1 MKRIVIMLLIACSA
15 ITTASA
21 DPTATAPQKKPENV
35 IRIMNTIID
44 RFGEKERQI
53 YSVNRNPNT
62 GTIESSLRAVT
73 FYCDA
78 PGSYIPQVID
88 CFTKDEPLSY
98 QFMHL
103 TNPNEQKVIVDVL
116 SNNGQTLTQ
125 VHVRTL
131 KEEEL
136 WFMSTKNPEN
146 PQLRDVY
153 AISWKYIENRTK
165 ASGSVYMITSLR
177 PDLYQKNM
185 SSAGLLS
192 DNKNTFTI
200 DGRVGFDLNDSL
212 YVVYMA
218 DTAEELNNVKD
229 SDFVATMPVVNKRFS
244 FSVQLD
250 KPKVGRIRTVMP
262 DGSLC
267 HLWTNL
273 DFVPG
278 ETYRI
283 TTHDGY
289 YDEDRDYERR
299 VGRYSGKSLLNGQQI
314 RGTDDASGKEEFDAN
329 DLTVNGVRVITPESV
344 LAQSD
349 ISQPVRDRISEME
362 AWRKSFS
369 PQQEIELEQK
379 MKTAQLSMKMVEGAY
394 EVIAKAMNQGPAFN
408 ARLGYYVDEQCDEI
422 LKRNKELDKAFS
434 DLVKTIKATNPPQSF
449 LDEMYSEGYKE
460 LLEVFTKQNN
470 SFNEIFKARGSLSSK
485 AKKTQKY
492 INQLTEKY
500 MAEMSKHMR

>member
-1 MKRIVIMLLIACSA
+1 MKRIMIMLLIVCSA

-21 DPTATAPQKKPENV
+21 DPTAAAPQKKPENV
-35 IRIMNTIID
+35 IRIMNTLID
-44 RFGEKERQI
+44 RFGAKERQI

-62 GTIESSLRAVT
+62 GTIESSIRAVT

-78 PGSYIPQVID
+78 PGSYIPQVVD

-103 TNPNEQKVIVDVL
+103 TNSNDQKVIVDVL
-116 SNNGQTLTQ
+116 TNNGQNNTQ

-136 WFMSTKNPEN
+136 WFMCTKNPEN

-153 AISWKYIENRTK
+153 AISWKYVENKRV

-200 DGRVGFDLNDSL
+200 DGRVGYDLNDSL
-212 YVVYMA
+212 YVVYIA

-229 SDFVATMPVVNKRFS
+229 SDFVATMPVVNKRFT
-244 FSVQLD
+244 FSIELD

-267 HLWTNL
+267 ELWTNL

-283 TTHDGY
+283 TTHNGY
-289 YDEDRDYERR
+289 YDEDRDYEQR
-299 VGRYSGKSLLNGQQI
+299 VGRYSGKSLLSELQK
-314 RGTDDASGKEEFDAN
+314 RGVDDASGKIEWDPREEDGV
-329 DLTVNGVRVITPESV
+329 TVEPEIHLS
-344 LAQSD
+344 QS
-349 ISQPVRDRISEME
+349 VRDIE
-362 AWRKSFS
+362 AWRFSLS
-369 PQQEIELEQK
+369 PQQEIALEQK
-379 MKTAQLSMKMVEGAY
+379 SKNLRSCMKMVQDAY
-394 EVIAKAMNQGPAFN
+394 EVIANIMGQGPAFK
-408 ARLGYYVDEQCDEI
+408 ARLGIYVDQQCDEI

-434 DLVKTIKATNPPQSF
+434 DMVKSIKATNPPQSF
-449 LDEMYSEGYKE
+449 LDEMYSEGFKE
-460 LLEVFTKQNN
+460 ILDVFTKQNN
-470 SFNEIFKARGSLSSK
+470 SFNEFFMARGSLSKK

-492 INQLTEKY
+492 INSLTEKY
-500 MAEMSKHMR
+500 MTEMTKHLRVMK